1 MNKKILAIA
10 AILIF
15 VLIGVGSFFLPKN
28 TPQPEKQTQKTD
40 KSKDVNKIEDVKA
53 TLKGLLSMGKS
64 LKCTFSNDTKDAS
77 VSGIVYAGN
86 GKVRQDFQSNAGGSS
101 MSGHLIVDSTNSF
114 MWTDGSDQGFK
125 FAVEQITTDQPTISP
140 AQNPGQDI
148 YKSMNFTCRSWTVD
162 DSVFLLPNTVTFQSF
177 KTPVLKPS
185 ISSSTNNIN
194 QSACAAC
201 DNIPAGEARNACKT
215 QLKCQ

>member
-1 MNKKILAIA
+1 MNKKLLMIIA
-10 AILIF
+10 VLIF
-15 VLIGVGSFFLPKN
+15 AVIGIGAFFLPK
-28 TPQPEKQTQKTD
+28 TSPQPEKQTQKTD
-40 KSKDVNKIEDVKA
+40 KSKDANKIENIEA
-53 TLKGLLSMGKS
+53 TLKGFLSMGKS

-86 GKVRQDFQSNAGGSS
+86 GKVRQDFQSNVAGST

-125 FAVEQITTDQPTISP
+125 FPVEQISSDGPTVTP
-140 AQNPGQDI
+140 AKNPGQDI

-162 DSVFLLPNTVTFQSF
+162 DSVFLLPNTVTFQTF
-177 KTPVLKPS
+177 TMPGVKPS
-185 ISSSTNNIN
+185 TTGSTNSTNA
-194 QSACAAC
+194 SACAAC

>member
-1 MNKKILAIA
+1 MNKKVKALAIV

-15 VLIGVGSFFLPKN
+15 LLIGLGSFFLPKSS
-28 TPQPEKQTQKTD
+28 PQPVKQTQKTD
-40 KSKDVNKIEDVKA
+40 ETSNKIESLET

-64 LKCTFSNDTKDAS
+64 LKCSFDLKDAS
-77 VSGIVYAGN
+77 ISGTVYAGN
-86 GKVRQDFQSNAGGSS
+86 GKVREDFQSNAVGSS

-125 FAVEQITTDQPTISP
+125 FPVEQITSDEPTITP
-140 AQNPGQDI
+140 AKNPGQDI
-148 YKSMNFTCRSWTVD
+148 YKSMNFTCRSWKVD

-177 KTPVLKPS
+177 KVPGVNPS
-185 ISSSTNNIN
+185 AGTSTTGITN

-201 DNIPAGEARNACKT
+201 DNIPAGEARSACKT